1 MCFFA
6 ISFGVIISGGN
17 GGTGGDVVSPI
28 KGRGLRPLWAETR
41 ATDWPPWAEAT
52 TVAGA
57 RWAKA
62 RTASRRATDW
72 PPWAE
77 ATTVDGARWAKART
91 ASRLAARW
99 VETGTASE
107 LVINRSNRGGDVVS
121 IMNGLGGEKLPK
133 PGQNIHPFSPP

>member
-1 MCFFA
+1 MCFFT

-62 RTASRRATDW
+62 W
-72 PPWAE
+72 
-77 ATTVDGARWAKART
+77 T